1 MKNVQ
6 LTIVG
11 ALIILSLN
19 SCSVAN
25 QLNRR
30 LQGSWN
36 IVSYNEQHVGEQE
49 VAAANIG
56 TMTFNDDD
64 SGTKKI
70 TYRILNNQIT
80 DNSRFSWSN
89 TAKTVT
95 VEGENSPF
103 TKTWIILKNK
113 PKTQVWKST
122 DGKGNV
128 QSITL
133 KK

>member
-1 MKNVQ
+1 MKNLQ
-6 LTIVG
+6 LTIAG
-11 ALIILSLN
+11 ALITLSLA
-19 SCSVAN
+19 SCSATN

-36 IVSYNEQHVGEQE
+36 IRSYEEQHVGEKE

-80 DNSRFSWSN
+80 DNSRFSWNN

-95 VEGENSPF
+95 IEGEKSPF
-103 TKTWIILKNK
+103 AKTWIIIKNK
-113 PKTQVWKST
+113 T
-122 DGKGNV
+122 
-128 QSITL
+128 II
-133 KK
+133 